1 MDFKKSCCKQYNF
14 RKCFQRLGLKT
25 GVEMTFSGYEIGL
38 GFGQPGGRSP
48 TKEYPL
54 LGQGKLSLKGKQKS
68 LPSYVFKDGQK
79 LICVFIAVSKAK
91 RCYHCLE
98 DDGSGDDI
106 ALCNSNQISLPCFYR
121 QFPTVGEGQCFTAA
135 GRFKYLDGSEVIHTG
150 IARGCIDCKGKRT

>member
-1 MDFKKSCCKQYNF
+1 MDFKKAFCKQYNLG
-14 RKCFQRLGLKT
+14 KYFQRPGLKAV
-25 GVEMTFSGYEIGL
+25 VENDIL
-38 GFGQPGGRSP
+38 GMKQAQDLENRGHTP

-68 LPSYVFKDGQK
+68 LLSYVFRDVQT
-79 LICVFIAVSKAK
+79 LICVFIAVSKAE

-98 DDGSGDDI
+98 DAGSGDDI

-150 IARGCIDCKGKRT
+150 IARGCIDCRGKRT